1 MTNIIKTETSFL
13 DIHKLQNENILVSC
27 IEEIKDKLIIN
38 PPIFVFGKKAYQHR
52 SVGFFSNTSVG
63 YYYSNQLAKSIQLTP
78 NLVKLLDIMNTKFNA
93 DFNGILINKYND
105 GNDYISAHSDDE
117 KNLDMVG
124 VVAISFGAI
133 RTFRIRDKTTKK
145 IITDIKTKPFE
156 IIHMGGN
163 FQKEF
168 IHEIPIEKKVKDCRY
183 SFTFRKHLV

>member
-38 PPIFVFGKKAYQHR
+38 PPIFVFGKKAHQHR

-63 YYYSNQLAKSIQLTP
+63 YYYSNQIAKSIQLTP
-78 NLVKLLDIMNTKFNA
+78 NLEKLLDIMNTKFNA

-117 KNLDMVG
+117 KNLDIVG

-145 IITDIKTKPFE
+145 IITNIKTNPFE

>member
-38 PPIFVFGKKAYQHR
+38 PPIFVFGKKAYQRR

-63 YYYSNQLAKSIQLTP
+63 YYYSNQIAKSIHLTP
-78 NLVKLLDIMNTKFNA
+78 NLEKLLDIMNTKFNA

-117 KNLDMVG
+117 KNLDIVG

-145 IITDIKTKPFE
+145 IITDIKTNPFE

>member
-145 IITDIKTKPFE
+145 IITDIKTNPFE
-156 IIHMGGN
+156 IIHMGEN

-168 IHEIPIEKKVKDCRY
+168 IHEIPIEKKVKDYRY

>member
-145 IITDIKTKPFE
+145 IITDIKTNPFE

-168 IHEIPIEKKVKDCRY
+168 IHEIPIEKKVKDYRY